1 VFFYFNSYNKLQMFV
16 VDKPVTAME
25 LSSSSSVCLA
35 CEKPGENG
43 FEILNFELPNK
54 LYQTENEHDSINT
67 NRDLKIKCGTL
78 TDRLIDVNIIILNI
92 FINVFI
98 R

>member
-1 VFFYFNSYNKLQMFV
+1 MFV

-25 LSSSSSVCLA
+25 LSSNSSVCLA
-35 CEKPGENG
+35 CEKPVENG

-54 LYQTENEHDSINT
+54 LYQIENEHDSINT

-78 TDRLIDVNIIILNI
+78 TDRLIDVNTIIWNT
-92 FINVFI
+92 FIDVLI
-98 R
+98 K